1 MYTADQ
7 GLSCVQDRP
16 HRKAAP
22 VSLATASTALAKYT
36 VLDLTRAR
44 AGPTAVRQ
52 LADWGAQVIKI
63 ELPGSDATPDF
74 MDRHSPDFQN
84 LHRNKRSMTLN
95 LKHPDGLAI
104 FKQLARHADVI
115 VENYR
120 PDVKHRLGID
130 YEAIKA
136 LNPRLVYASIS
147 GFGQDGP
154 YVDRPGVDPIVQG
167 MGGHMMVT
175 GEPGRGPMRSG
186 AALSDVG
193 AGLLCA
199 NGILTALLERET
211 SGAGQWV
218 QASLIEAMI
227 FLLDFQAARWTMAQ
241 DLPQQVGN
249 NHPTNAPMGVFQTQD
264 GYITIAASRPMW
276 RKFCVALGA
285 PELTERP
292 EYATADR
299 RVENREA
306 LNADIARVTHTKTSA
321 EWIEIMNKAGVP
333 CGPIYTLEETFNDP
347 QVQHLGIAQ
356 TVASPTL
363 GPITIIGQAFRL
375 SRTPSRLV
383 SAAPVCGADTDAILQ
398 ELGYGAEAIAAL
410 RARQVI

>member
-1 MYTADQ
+1 M
-7 GLSCVQDRP
+7 
-16 HRKAAP
+16 
-22 VSLATASTALAKYT
+22 SLAPASKALAKYT

-63 ELPGSDATPDF
+63 EMPGSDDTPGF

-95 LKHPDGLAI
+95 LKHPEGLAI

-136 LNPRLVYASIS
+136 INPRIVYGSIS

-199 NGILTALLERET
+199 NGILTALLEREE
-211 SGAGQWV
+211 SGEGQWV

-241 DLPQQVGN
+241 DLPGQVGN
-249 NHPTNAPMGVFQTQD
+249 NHPTNAPMGVFHTQD

-276 RKFCVALGA
+276 RKLCVALGA
-285 PELTERP
+285 PALLERP
-292 EYATADR
+292 EYATAES
-299 RVENREA
+299 RVTHREA
-306 LNADIARVTHTKTSA
+306 LNAEIERVTQTKTSA

-347 QVQHLGIAQ
+347 QVQHLGMAQ
-356 TVASPTL
+356 TVESATL

-383 SAAPVCGADTDAILQ
+383 SAAPECGADTDDILR
-398 ELGYGAEAIAAL
+398 EMGYDTDAIAAL

>member
-1 MYTADQ
+1 MRHT
-7 GLSCVQDRP
+7 P
-16 HRKAAP
+16 
-22 VSLATASTALAKYT
+22 ASKALAKYK

-44 AGPTAVRQ
+44 AGPTAARQ

-63 ELPGSDATPDF
+63 EMPGSDDTPDF

-95 LKHPDGLAI
+95 LKRPEGLDI

-136 LNPRLVYASIS
+136 INPRIVYASIS

-199 NGILTALLERET
+199 NGILTALLERED

-227 FLLDFQAARWTMAQ
+227 FLLDFQAARWTMAH
-241 DLPQQVGN
+241 DLPAQVGN
-249 NHPTNAPMGVFQTQD
+249 NHPTNAPMGGFKTQD

-276 RKFCVALGA
+276 RKFCGALGA
-285 PELTERP
+285 PELTTRP
-292 EYATADR
+292 EYDTADR
-299 RVENREA
+299 RVKNREA
-306 LNADIARVTHTKTSA
+306 LNADIERVTQTKASA
-321 EWIEIMNKAGVP
+321 EWI
-333 CGPIYTLEETFNDP
+333 GPIYTLEETFNDP

-356 TVASPTL
+356 TVESATL
-363 GPITIIGQAFRL
+363 GPTTIIGQAFRL

-383 SAAPVCGADTDAILQ
+383 SAAPECGADTDDILW
-398 ELGYGAEAIAAL
+398 ELGYDAETIAAL
-410 RARQVI
+410 RARRVI

>member
-1 MYTADQ
+1 MSQ
-7 GLSCVQDRP
+7 
-16 HRKAAP
+16 
-22 VSLATASTALAKYT
+22 ATASQALAKYK

-63 ELPGSDATPDF
+63 ELPGSDDTPDF
-74 MDRHSPDFQN
+74 MDRPSPDFQN

-95 LKHPDGLAI
+95 LKHPDGRDI

-136 LNPRLVYASIS
+136 INPRIVYASIS

-154 YVDRPGVDPIVQG
+154 YAARPGVDPIVQG

-211 SGAGQWV
+211 SGQGQWV
-218 QASLIEAMI
+218 QASLLEAMI

-241 DLPQQVGN
+241 DLPAQVGN
-249 NHPTNAPMGVFQTQD
+249 NHPTNAPMGVFRTQD

-276 RKFCVALGA
+276 RKLCVALGVPA
-285 PELTERP
+285 LLERP
-292 EYATADR
+292 EYATAAS
-299 RVENREA
+299 RVTHREA
-306 LNADIARVTHTKTSA
+306 LNADIEQVTQTKVSA
-321 EWIEIMNKAGVP
+321 AWIEIMNEAGVS
-333 CGPIYTLEETFNDP
+333 CGPIYTLEDTFNDP

-356 TVASPTL
+356 TVESPTL
-363 GPITIIGQAFRL
+363 GPVTIIGQAFRL
-375 SRTPSRLV
+375 SRTPSCLAR
-383 SAAPVCGADTDAILQ
+383 AAPECGADTDAILQ
-398 ELGYGAEAIAAL
+398 GLGYDAEAIAAL
-410 RARQVI
+410 RVRQVI

>member
-1 MYTADQ
+1 MSQ
-7 GLSCVQDRP
+7 
-16 HRKAAP
+16 
-22 VSLATASTALAKYT
+22 ATASQALAKYK

-63 ELPGSDATPDF
+63 ELPGSDDTPDF
-74 MDRHSPDFQN
+74 MDRPSPDFQN

-95 LKHPDGLAI
+95 LKHPDGRDI
-104 FKQLARHADVI
+104 FKQLARYADVI

-136 LNPRLVYASIS
+136 INPRIVYASIS

-154 YVDRPGVDPIVQG
+154 YAARPGVDPIVQG

-211 SGAGQWV
+211 SGQGQWV
-218 QASLIEAMI
+218 QASLLEAMI

-241 DLPQQVGN
+241 DLPAQVGN
-249 NHPTNAPMGVFQTQD
+249 NHPTNAPMGVFRTQD

-276 RKFCVALGA
+276 RKLCVALGVPA
-285 PELTERP
+285 LLERP
-292 EYATADR
+292 EYATAAS
-299 RVENREA
+299 RVTHREA
-306 LNADIARVTHTKTSA
+306 LNADIEQVTQTKVSA
-321 EWIEIMNKAGVP
+321 AWIEIMNEAGVP
-333 CGPIYTLEETFNDP
+333 CGPIYTLEDTFNDP

-356 TVASPTL
+356 TVESPTL
-363 GPITIIGQAFRL
+363 GPVTIIGQAFRL
-375 SRTPSRLV
+375 SRTPSCLAR
-383 SAAPVCGADTDAILQ
+383 AAPECGADTDAILQ
-398 ELGYGAEAIAAL
+398 GLGYDAEAIAAL
-410 RARQVI
+410 RVRQVI

>member
-1 MYTADQ
+1 MRQ
-7 GLSCVQDRP
+7 
-16 HRKAAP
+16 AP
-22 VSLATASTALAKYT
+22 ASQALAKYK

-63 ELPGSDATPDF
+63 ELPGSDDSPDF

-136 LNPRLVYASIS
+136 INPRIVYGSIS

-154 YVDRPGVDPIVQG
+154 YADRPGVDPIVQG

-199 NGILTALLERET
+199 NGILTALLEREA
-211 SGAGQWV
+211 SGEGQWV
-218 QASLIEAMI
+218 QASLLEAMI
-227 FLLDFQAARWTMAQ
+227 FLLDFQAARWTMAH
-241 DLPQQVGN
+241 DLPAQVGN
-249 NHPTNAPMGVFQTQD
+249 NHPTNAPMGVFRTQD

-276 RKFCVALGA
+276 RKLCIALGA
-285 PELTERP
+285 PELLERP
-292 EYATADR
+292 EYATAAS
-299 RVENREA
+299 RVMHREA
-306 LNADIARVTHTKTSA
+306 LNADIEQVTQTQASA
-321 EWIEIMNKAGVP
+321 AWIEIMNKAGVP
-333 CGPIYTLEETFNDP
+333 CGPIYTLEDTFNDP
-347 QVQHLGIAQ
+347 QVQHLGMAQ
-356 TVASPTL
+356 TVESPTL
-363 GPITIIGQAFRL
+363 GPVTIIGQAFHL
-375 SRTPSRLV
+375 SRTPSCLV
-383 SAAPVCGADTDAILQ
+383 RVAPECGADTDAILQ

>member
-1 MYTADQ
+1 M
-7 GLSCVQDRP
+7 S
-16 HRKAAP
+16 P
-22 VSLATASTALAKYT
+22 VTASKALAKYK

-63 ELPGSDATPDF
+63 EMPGSAQTPDF

-84 LHRNKRSMTLN
+84 LHRNKRSMTLD
-95 LKHPDGLAI
+95 LKNPEGLAI

-120 PDVKHRLGID
+120 PDVKNRLGID
-130 YEAIKA
+130 YESIKA
-136 LNPRLVYASIS
+136 INPRIVYGSIS

-193 AGLLCA
+193 AGLICA
-199 NGILTALLERET
+199 NGILTALLERED
-211 SGAGQWV
+211 SGEGQWV

-227 FLLDFQAARWTMAQ
+227 FLLDFQAARWTMARE
-241 DLPQQVGN
+241 LPEQVGN
-249 NHPTNAPMGVFQTQD
+249 NHPTNAPMGVFKTQD

-276 RKFCVALGA
+276 RKFCGALGA

-292 EYATADR
+292 EYATAETR
-299 RVENREA
+299 LKNRYA
-306 LNADIARVTHTKTSA
+306 LNADIERLTQTKVSA
-321 EWIEIMNKAGVP
+321 AWIEIMNDAGVP
-333 CGPIYTLEETFNDP
+333 CGPIYTLEETFDDP

-356 TVASPTL
+356 TVESPTL
-363 GPITIIGQAFRL
+363 GKTTIIGQPFRL
-375 SRTPSRLV
+375 SRTPNRLV
-383 SAAPVCGADTDAILQ
+383 SAAPECGAHTDEILTD
-398 ELGYGAEAIAAL
+398 LGYGAPEIAAL
-410 RARQVI
+410 RARRVI

>member
-1 MYTADQ
+1 M
-7 GLSCVQDRP
+7 
-16 HRKAAP
+16 
-22 VSLATASTALAKYT
+22 SLAPASKALAKYT

-63 ELPGSDATPDF
+63 EMPGSDDTPGF

-95 LKHPDGLAI
+95 LKHPEGLAI

-120 PDVKHRLGID
+120 PDVKHRLDID

-136 LNPRLVYASIS
+136 INPRIVYGSIS

-199 NGILTALLERET
+199 NGILTALLEREE
-211 SGAGQWV
+211 SGEGQWV

-241 DLPQQVGN
+241 DLPGQVGN
-249 NHPTNAPMGVFQTQD
+249 NHPTNAPMGVFHTQD

-276 RKFCVALGA
+276 RKLCVALGA
-285 PELTERP
+285 PALLERP
-292 EYATADR
+292 EYATAKS
-299 RVENREA
+299 RVTHREA
-306 LNADIARVTHTKTSA
+306 LNAEIERVTQTKTSA

-347 QVQHLGIAQ
+347 QVQHLGMAQ
-356 TVASPTL
+356 TVESATL

-383 SAAPVCGADTDAILQ
+383 SAAPECGADTDAILR